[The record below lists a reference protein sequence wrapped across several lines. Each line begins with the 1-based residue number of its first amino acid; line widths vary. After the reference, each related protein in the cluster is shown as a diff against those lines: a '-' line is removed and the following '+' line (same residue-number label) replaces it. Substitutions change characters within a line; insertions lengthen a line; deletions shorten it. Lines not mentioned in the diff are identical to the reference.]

1 MKPTDPVLGAVPP
14 LAPKPKKQPTPAQ
27 AGALVSALRAR
38 KPPKQ
43 APPTEV

>member
-27 AGALVSALRAR
+27 AGALVTALRAR
-38 KPPKQ
+38 KPKT
-43 APPTEV
+43 PPPEV